1 MPRVYSRNLRVA
13 SEMQR
18 VLNELL
24 MTAVKDPRL
33 TGVNVSEVEVSGD
46 LGVATVFYST
56 LGLDREDEAV
66 DAAFDKA
73 RGFLRARVAQA
84 LDLRRAP
91 ELRFRH
97 DTSAERAIELNRL
110 IDSSVGH
117 RDDSR
122 DNSGDEPS

>member
-1 MPRVYSRNLRVA
+1 MPRVYTRNLRVA

-33 TGVNVSEVEVSGD
+33 AGVNVSEVEVSGD

-56 LGLDREDEAV
+56 LGLDHKDEDV
-66 DAAFDKA
+66 SAAFDKA

-110 IDSSVGH
+110 IDASVGSR
-117 RDDSR
+117 RDP
-122 DNSGDEPS
+122 GDEPG

>member
-1 MPRVYSRNLRVA
+1 MPRVYTRNLRVA

-33 TGVNVSEVEVSGD
+33 AGVNVTEVEVSGD

-56 LGLDREDEAV
+56 LGVDHKDEEV
-66 DAAFDKA
+66 EAAFEKA
-73 RGFLRARVAQA
+73 RGFLRTRAAQA

-110 IDSSVGH
+110 IDSSVGSR
-117 RDDSR
+117 RDP
-122 DNSGDEPS
+122 GDEPG

>member
-1 MPRVYSRNLRVA
+1 MPRVYTRNLRVA

-33 TGVNVSEVEVSGD
+33 AGVSVTEVEVSGD

-56 LGLDREDEAV
+56 LGVDHADEEV
-66 DAAFDKA
+66 EAAFDKA
-73 RGFLRARVAQA
+73 RGFLRSRVAQA

-91 ELRFRH
+91 ELRFRL
-97 DTSAERAIELNRL
+97 DTSAARAIELNRL
-110 IDSSVGH
+110 IDSSVGD
-117 RDDSR
+117 RDR
-122 DNSGDEPS
+122 DPGDEPG

>member
-1 MPRVYSRNLRVA
+1 MPRVYTRNLRVA

-18 VLNELL
+18 VLNDLL

-33 TGVNVSEVEVSGD
+33 AGVSVTEVEVSGD

-56 LGLDREDEAV
+56 LGVEHSDEDVE
-66 DAAFDKA
+66 AAFEKA

-97 DTSAERAIELNRL
+97 DTSAERAIELNKL
-110 IDSSVGH
+110 IDSSVGN
-117 RDDSR
+117 RR
-122 DNSGDEPS
+122 EPGDEPG

>member
-1 MPRVYSRNLRVA
+1 
-13 SEMQR
+13 MQR

-33 TGVNVSEVEVSGD
+33 AGVSVSEVELSGD

-56 LGLDREDEAV
+56 IGLEQRKDEEV

-73 RGFLRARVAQA
+73 RGFLRSRVAQA

-97 DTSAERAIELNRL
+97 DTSAERAAELGRL
-110 IDSSVGH
+110 IDSSVGN
-117 RDDSR
+117 RGPEP
-122 DNSGDEPS
+122 GDEPR

>member
-1 MPRVYSRNLRVA
+1 MPRVYTRNLRVA

-33 TGVNVSEVEVSGD
+33 AGVNVTEVEVSGD

-56 LGLDREDEAV
+56 LGVDHKDEEV
-66 DAAFDKA
+66 EAAFEKA
-73 RGFLRARVAQA
+73 RGFLRTRAAQA

-110 IDSSVGH
+110 IDSSVGNR
-117 RDDSR
+117 RDP
-122 DNSGDEPS
+122 GDEPG